1 MGPLEQKAAA
11 YAAAR
16 DQLAAR
22 QVKAAQLPAL
32 RQKLEFDQ
40 DEHAKLTVRVDEL
53 EAKAGSVPRV
63 GLVHDLASCLS
74 HLWASEASK
83 NVAFGIGLDI
93 KEVLAVYERQYG
105 KIGATGDAEATRA
118 LPKAIEARDLMAR
131 SVENDRRDIAAAEAA
146 AGQMQEGTAPEAVQP
161 ADVEAARA
169 KVAELRAERK
179 VIDERVQ
186 QLLNAKRAAT
196 SATERTANAAQYH
209 QDVLAW
215 SAIGDALSPDGI
227 PGEILAE
234 ALQPVNDKLAD
245 LADLAGWRV
254 PAIDPDMAITFAGRP
269 YRLLSESE
277 RWRVDALV
285 GAALAEISGLRCLIL
300 DRFDC
305 LDLPGRSDAL
315 GLVDALAADGRMD
328 TVLVLGTL
336 KAAPAAPSNAFT
348 AHWIDQGHAGQ
359 AKLREA
365 ASPPRHQSLEM
376 QIARR
381 QAAEHLRKIGAPVK
395 ESTTVLQM
403 AAMIAER
410 TGWPAPA
417 SAPADLLA
425 FLERFL
431 DQCSVGVTPPP
442 YRPVV
447 RRPMRY
453 DLAMREALHPRR
465 RCAAAPDHGHEQRD
479 HLEGIGSMSFYTT
492 IARLREATHSDVA
505 GEAPDSCL
513 VSRED
518 LRIALYVIDR
528 LEADARQTGLL
539 SHATMD
545 RAPAPP
551 GAGSNSRPT
560 LATPTRRSP
569 RVRSL
574 IEIVV
579 PFTAS
584 LGTAGEL
591 HLRHS
596 DDFGDKAHLSIDV
609 GHPLNGSRA
618 SASLSVGSMPQ
629 LTDGLMDFTHAIE
642 RNIRLQNKDL

>member
-1 MGPLEQKAAA
+1 MRINRITTENFQGARAVDLDLRTPATLIAGPNGAGKSSVAEAVRLALLGMPERVGLKKEYGALVSDGAKLGAVTLDLDEGAVGISLPKGAQSGEALVPQSPALPFVLAPERFAAAKPDERRSLLFALTGTNVKADEIERRLLARGCAAALVTQIKPILRTGFAGGADFAKGQATEAKGAWKTATGEQWGSQKAEGWQAEIPPFDQPALDKARADLTALDSRIDATAQSLGALEQKAAA

-22 QVKAAQLPAL
+22 QAKAAQLPAL
-32 RQKLEFDQ
+32 REKLEFDQ
-40 DEHAKLTVRVDEL
+40 DEHAKLTARVDEL
-53 EAKAGSVPRV
+53 EAKAGSGPRV

-74 HLWASEASK
+74 HLWASDASK

-105 KIGATGDAEATRA
+105 KIGATGDAEAAGA

-146 AGQMQEGTAPEAVQP
+146 AAQLQDGAAPEAVQP
-161 ADVEAARA
+161 ADVETARA
-169 KVAELRAERK
+169 KVTALRAERK
-179 VIDERVQ
+179 AIDERVQ

-254 PAIDPDMAITFAGRP
+254 PAIGADMVITFAGRP

-336 KAAPAAPSNAFT
+336 KAAPAAPSDAFT
-348 AHWIDQGHAGQ
+348 VHWIDQGHAGQ
-359 AKLREA
+359 AKLKEA
-365 ASPPRHQSLEM
+365 A
-376 QIARR
+376 
-381 QAAEHLRKIGAPVK
+381 
-395 ESTTVLQM
+395 
-403 AAMIAER
+403 
-410 TGWPAPA
+410 
-417 SAPADLLA
+417 
-425 FLERFL
+425 
-431 DQCSVGVTPPP
+431 
-442 YRPVV
+442 
-447 RRPMRY
+447 
-453 DLAMREALHPRR
+453 
-465 RCAAAPDHGHEQRD
+465 
-479 HLEGIGSMSFYTT
+479 
-492 IARLREATHSDVA
+492 
-505 GEAPDSCL
+505 
-513 VSRED
+513 
-518 LRIALYVIDR
+518 
-528 LEADARQTGLL
+528 
-539 SHATMD
+539 
-545 RAPAPP
+545 
-551 GAGSNSRPT
+551 
-560 LATPTRRSP
+560 
-569 RVRSL
+569 
-574 IEIVV
+574 
-579 PFTAS
+579 
-584 LGTAGEL
+584 
-591 HLRHS
+591 
-596 DDFGDKAHLSIDV
+596 
-609 GHPLNGSRA
+609 
-618 SASLSVGSMPQ
+618 
-629 LTDGLMDFTHAIE
+629 
-642 RNIRLQNKDL
+642 

>member
-1 MGPLEQKAAA
+1 MRINRITTENFQGARAVDLDLRTPATLIAGLNGAGKSSIAEAVRLALLCTPERVGLKKEYGALVSDGAKLGAVTLDLDEGSVGVSLPKGAQSGEDLVPQSPALPFVLAPERFAAAKPDERRSLLFALTGTNVKADEIERRLLARGCAAPLVTQIKPILRTGFAGGAEFAKGQATEAKGAWKTATGEQWGSQKAEGWQAEIPPFDQTALDKARADLTALDSRIDATAQSLGALEQKAAA
-11 YAAAR
+11 YAAAS

-22 QVKAAQLPAL
+22 QAKAAQLPAL

-40 DEHAKLTVRVDEL
+40 DEHAKLTARVDEL
-53 EAKAGSVPRV
+53 EAKAGSGPRV

-105 KIGATGDAEATRA
+105 KIGATGDAEAAGA

-146 AGQMQEGTAPEAVQP
+146 AAQLQDGAAPEAVQP
-161 ADVEAARA
+161 ADVETARA
-169 KVAELRAERK
+169 KVTALRAERK
-179 VIDERVQ
+179 AIDERVQ

-254 PAIDPDMAITFAGRP
+254 PAISADMVITFAGRP

-315 GLVDALAADGRMD
+315 GLVDALAVDGRMD

-336 KAAPAAPSNAFT
+336 KAAPAAPSDAFT
-348 AHWIDQGHAGQ
+348 VHWIDQGHAGQ
-359 AKLREA
+359 AKLKEA
-365 ASPPRHQSLEM
+365 A
-376 QIARR
+376 
-381 QAAEHLRKIGAPVK
+381 
-395 ESTTVLQM
+395 
-403 AAMIAER
+403 
-410 TGWPAPA
+410 
-417 SAPADLLA
+417 
-425 FLERFL
+425 
-431 DQCSVGVTPPP
+431 
-442 YRPVV
+442 
-447 RRPMRY
+447 
-453 DLAMREALHPRR
+453 
-465 RCAAAPDHGHEQRD
+465 
-479 HLEGIGSMSFYTT
+479 
-492 IARLREATHSDVA
+492 
-505 GEAPDSCL
+505 
-513 VSRED
+513 
-518 LRIALYVIDR
+518 
-528 LEADARQTGLL
+528 
-539 SHATMD
+539 
-545 RAPAPP
+545 
-551 GAGSNSRPT
+551 
-560 LATPTRRSP
+560 
-569 RVRSL
+569 
-574 IEIVV
+574 
-579 PFTAS
+579 
-584 LGTAGEL
+584 
-591 HLRHS
+591 
-596 DDFGDKAHLSIDV
+596 
-609 GHPLNGSRA
+609 
-618 SASLSVGSMPQ
+618 
-629 LTDGLMDFTHAIE
+629 
-642 RNIRLQNKDL
+642 